1 MNNYFELKFHSNGL
15 LYSIRVDFDK
25 SQHLSPVYKKKR
37 AYRIRQRIQKG
48 FQYCQKY
55 ETTEWLKITIVN
67 IFNAILIDKT
77 HSCMP
82 HLSFHEKKDGIAIAR
97 ICKGEHTGEILYCY
111 EGDGVGDK
119 KGLKKFTLPKG
130 NQFQVLPNPDP
141 TKRDVIYCCGASGC
155 GKSYFIKG
163 MIECYRKLFPDRQVY
178 LATQLEEDE
187 TLDSLKPPIKRI
199 RISSFLEKPP
209 KIDEFEDCF
218 FIADDFD
225 TLPKAELNALWN
237 VIDMIAIQGRHTRTS
252 LAVISHYIS
261 NYKQTRLILNE
272 AIKVIIYPQATS
284 LGNLRYM
291 LERKFG
297 IDIDKIKEFKRMRT
311 RWVCLYALYPQY
323 YITETGAG
331 LLIEDEDEE

>member
-1 MNNYFELKFHSNGL
+1 MDKELIVSANGL
-15 LYSIRVDFDK
+15 EYRLSADYNVK
-25 SQHLSPVYKKKR
+25 NHLTDKKKR
-37 AYRIRQRIQKG
+37 KYLLCVYRKIQSGKSYHI
-48 FQYCQKY
+48 QY
-55 ETTEWLKITIVN
+55 ETATWLKIQIRN
-67 IFNAILIDKT
+67 IFKDLLVDTN
-77 HSCMP
+77 HSGMP
-82 HLSFHEKKDGIAIAR
+82 HLSFHEKKDGTAIAR
-97 ICKGEHTGEILYCY
+97 ISEGDHKGEILYCY
-111 EGDGVGDK
+111 EGDGIGDK
-119 KGLKKFTLPKG
+119 KGLKQFSLPKG
-130 NQFQVLPNPDP
+130 NKFQVLPNPNP
-141 TKRDVIYCCGASGC
+141 EKRDVLYVCGASGC

-163 MIECYRKLFPDRQVY
+163 MVENYRKLFPDREVY

-252 LAVISHYIS
+252 LGVISHYIS
-261 NYKQTRLILNE
+261 NYKTTRLILNE
-272 AIKVIIYPQATS
+272 ANKVVVYPQATS

-297 IDIDKIKEFKRMRT
+297 IDVDKIKEFKRMKT
-311 RWVCLYALYPQY
+311 RWVCLYAMYPQY

-331 LLIEDEDEE
+331 LLIGDED